1 MGPNFWGNQTGC
13 KSKEH
18 SALFGLVKWPL
29 FQPSPK
35 TCWSNGT
42 FVFCLSEENT
52 FQILRT
58 HFILILDLVCPP
70 KPVDC
75 WRQHCKFLAWT
86 LTQHSAR
93 SSITQI
99 VLLTRLDMTS
109 ILVVLHV
116 ALKSSSLCWNWK
128 SIAVSPNRHRHL
140 SFYTSYNFSILVSL
154 ATFQQPSLQYQGFK
168 YGGRLKLDPQVSFIL
183 WTPMDRNLKKKTAF
197 GFWHDFSYGPRFFD
211 VSQKKT
217 TNLDFRVGKRSPP
230 VIASTQHRR
239 RPPTPRTSDWCRS
252 RHQIAKDVEVDSG

>member
-168 YGGRLKLDPQVSFIL
+168 YGGRLKVDPQVSFIL
-183 WTPMDRNLKKKTAF
+183 WTPMDRNLKKKQLLAFDMISRMVPDFLTFPKKKQPIWTLELGKGHHPWSPALSTA
-197 GFWHDFSYGPRFFD
+197 DD
-211 VSQKKT
+211 
-217 TNLDFRVGKRSPP
+217 
-230 VIASTQHRR
+230 RR
-239 RPPTPRTSDWCRS
+239 LLG
-252 RHQIAKDVEVDSG
+252 HQTGVDPGIKLPKMSK